1 VKAKKL
7 ISLISIELNQHF
19 KISKT
24 KYDLKNKKSEAFT
37 MVIVIVALG
46 FTAATMLPL
55 YIEFMRNSLMSYAS
69 LNLKELFI
77 SNAIMISGFF
87 GLFLGLFILIAEFF
101 FSKDMRVLVS
111 LPLKPQEVIFSKLFL
126 IIFDQM
132 IISLV
137 ILLPAL
143 IYYGISTSA
152 SWYYYI
158 YALIIFLLSQVFA
171 LTLLTIFILPISRIF
186 KSQKNKD
193 FMIFFASILFMA
205 LAFLF
210 VYFMNSN
217 LINFSD
223 NPQEF
228 YNQIVGNQNILNKM
242 SAAFPPAF
250 LAVKALSTS
259 GFMSF
264 VWILLYAGMNIGLFI
279 MALFMG
285 KRFYYDT
292 YSELQQNASNKK
304 VYTKDS
310 FEKIF
315 SKQNTPLKAFEK
327 REWRYFL
334 RVPAFSI
341 NGFMNVLIF
350 PILIIISSSFSALAN
365 DPEMKFFL
373 DIIHN
378 FKDYLVPIGIL
389 ASVLGGGINGLS
401 YSLFSRE
408 GSYIKELKILPIS
421 PKQILRVKFKQ
432 IMLLS
437 LIGVITMNAVIAF
450 IGKFNIIQ
458 IIVQFLASVLT
469 ITFINLA
476 QMVIDTK
483 KPVLEWDN
491 PQKAM
496 KQNIN
501 GLLGILIVFGY
512 VAGFGFLG
520 YLLNDVLPIWSM
532 TLILALIAAIGSF
545 ILYKE
550 VVKSTEK
557 LLSKDL

>member
-1 VKAKKL
+1 
-7 ISLISIELNQHF
+7 
-19 KISKT
+19 
-24 KYDLKNKKSEAFT
+24 
-37 MVIVIVALG
+37 
-46 FTAATMLPL
+46 
-55 YIEFMRNSLMSYAS
+55 
-69 LNLKELFI
+69 
-77 SNAIMISGFF
+77 
-87 GLFLGLFILIAEFF
+87 
-101 FSKDMRVLVS
+101 
-111 LPLKPQEVIFSKLFL
+111 
-126 IIFDQM
+126 
-132 IISLV
+132 
-137 ILLPAL
+137 
-143 IYYGISTSA
+143 
-152 SWYYYI
+152 
-158 YALIIFLLSQVFA
+158 
-171 LTLLTIFILPISRIF
+171 
-186 KSQKNKD
+186 
-193 FMIFFASILFMA
+193 
-205 LAFLF
+205 
-210 VYFMNSN
+210 
-217 LINFSD
+217 
-223 NPQEF
+223 
-228 YNQIVGNQNILNKM
+228 
-242 SAAFPPAF
+242 

>member
-1 VKAKKL
+1 MKVKKL

-24 KYDLKNKKSEAFT
+24 KYDLKNKKSDAIT
-37 MVIVIVALG
+37 MIVVVVALG
-46 FTAATMLPL
+46 FAAVTMLPL

-77 SNAIMISGFF
+77 SNAVMISGFF

-143 IYYGISTSA
+143 IYYGVSTGA
-152 SWYYYI
+152 SWVYYI
-158 YALIIFLLSQVFA
+158 YAFIIFLFSQVFA

-205 LAFLF
+205 LALLF

-217 LINFSD
+217 IISFSE
-223 NPQEF
+223 NPQDF
-228 YNQIVGNQNILNKM
+228 YNQIAGNKNFMNRIA
-242 SAAFPPAF
+242 AAFPPA
-250 LAVKALSTS
+250 LVAMKSISTS
-259 GFMSF
+259 GIISF
-264 VWILLYAGMNIGLFI
+264 LWILLYIGMNIGLFI
-279 MALFMG
+279 IALFMG
-285 KRFYYDT
+285 KKFYYDT

-304 VYTKDS
+304 IYTKDS

-334 RVPAFSI
+334 RIPAFSI
-341 NGFMNVLIF
+341 NGFMNVIIF
-350 PILIIISSSFSALAN
+350 PIIIVISSSFTALAN
-365 DPEMKFFL
+365 DPELKFLL
-373 DIIHN
+373 DIINN
-378 FKDYLVPIGIL
+378 FKEYLVPIGIL

-408 GSYIKELKILPIS
+408 GSNIKELKILPIS
-421 PKQILRVKFKQ
+421 AKEILNVKFKQ

-437 LIGVITMNAVIAF
+437 LIGVVAMNAVIAY
-450 IGKFNIIQ
+450 IGEFSLIQ
-458 IIVQFLASVLT
+458 IIIQFLASVLT

-512 VAGFGFLG
+512 IAGLGFLG
-520 YLLNDVLPIWSM
+520 YLLNDVLPTWSM
-532 TLILALIAAIGSF
+532 TLILVLISGIGSI

>member
-1 VKAKKL
+1 VKVKKL

-24 KYDLKNKKSEAFT
+24 KYDLKNKKSDAIT
-37 MVIVIVALG
+37 MIVVVVALG
-46 FTAATMLPL
+46 FAAVTMLPL

-77 SNAIMISGFF
+77 SNAVMISGFF

-143 IYYGISTSA
+143 IYYGVSTGA
-152 SWYYYI
+152 SWVYYI
-158 YALIIFLLSQVFA
+158 YAFIIFLFSQVFA

-205 LAFLF
+205 LALLF

-217 LINFSD
+217 IINFSE
-223 NPQEF
+223 NPQDF
-228 YNQIVGNQNILNKM
+228 YNQIAGNQNFMNRIA
-242 SAAFPPAF
+242 AAFPPA
-250 LAVKALSTS
+250 LVALKSISTS
-259 GFMSF
+259 GIISF
-264 VWILLYAGMNIGLFI
+264 LWILLYIGMNIGLFI
-279 MALFMG
+279 IALFMG
-285 KRFYYDT
+285 KKFYYDT

-304 VYTKDS
+304 IYTKDS

-334 RVPAFSI
+334 RIPAFSI
-341 NGFMNVLIF
+341 NGFMNVIIF
-350 PILIIISSSFSALAN
+350 PIIIVISSSFTALAN
-365 DPEMKFFL
+365 DPELKFLL
-373 DIIHN
+373 DIINN
-378 FKDYLVPIGIL
+378 FKEYLVPIGIL

-408 GSYIKELKILPIS
+408 GSNIKELKILPIS
-421 PKQILRVKFKQ
+421 AKEILNVKFKQ